1 MANYEVTIEA
11 LSPIH
16 IGGAQGR
23 LTSLDFWQDENCV
36 YLVSENKLAE
46 ILSRLDKIDDFVNF
60 VKKGQHITLDDYLQQ
75 RNLKDKISHE
85 IVARRIE
92 KGEPE
97 ICSNIMPFITDGASG
112 EPYLPASSVKG
123 ALRGAILYQVAK
135 DSRELSEV
143 KRKIKEMAD
152 RGGRKDKNIG
162 EKLDDTLRAQ
172 LPNDRNRKTPHGD
185 WLRALRL
192 TDAYALQG
200 DFTEIQA
207 VRIVSLNGDAGY
219 HYGAKGIKLFVE
231 VIRSGAKLKCRLTC
245 DEESC
250 GFLAAL
256 CGQSPPFKLDKW
268 LEFSYKKFKDVLMA
282 EKEFFHQAGL
292 QGLVEEL
299 ERIESLGANIR
310 LGWGAG
316 LLSSS
321 LILRLS
327 KEERIALRNCYF
339 KSYNHLLFP
348 KSRKV
353 AVAKDKPAHTFGWA
367 KITVNEITH

>member
-1 MANYEVTIEA
+1 MANYEVTIES

-16 IGGAQGR
+16 VGGSQGR
-23 LTSLDFWQDENCV
+23 LTSLDFWQDENYV
-36 YLVSENKLAE
+36 YLVSENRLAE
-46 ILSRLDKIDDFVNF
+46 ILSRLGKIDDFVNF
-60 VKKGQHITLDDYLQQ
+60 VKEGQRITLDNYLNQI
-75 RNLKDKISHE
+75 NLKGKTSHE
-85 IVARRIE
+85 ITSRRI
-92 KGEPE
+92 KKSEPE
-97 ICSNIMPFITDGASG
+97 KFSSIMPFITDGASG

-123 ALRGAILYQVAK
+123 ALRGAMLYWVAK

-143 KRKIKEMAD
+143 KRKIKEMVTK
-152 RGGRKDKNIG
+152 RGRKDKNIG

-219 HYGAKGIKLFVE
+219 HYGAKETKLFVE

-245 DEESC
+245 DEELC

-256 CGQSPPFKLDKW
+256 CGQNPPFKLDKW
-268 LEFSYKKFKDVLMA
+268 LELSHKKCKDVLAA
-282 EKEFFHQAGL
+282 EKEFFRQAGL
-292 QGLVEEL
+292 QGLIEEL
-299 ERIESLGANIR
+299 ERIENLGANIR

-321 LILRLS
+321 LTLHLS
-327 KEERIALRNCYF
+327 KEERIALRDCYF
-339 KSYNHLLFP
+339 KSYNHRLFP

-353 AVAKDKPAHTFGWA
+353 AVAKDKPARTLGWA
-367 KITVNEITH
+367 KITVDEIAR